1 MSYETEHLTPLEGL
15 KKLAELTHDE
25 LDTLSA
31 LNISLRTQIQTLSA
45 RYDADITESTE
56 DSEVID
62 ARIDSWANEHASLGA
77 NIRNGQSRLNDA
89 INELSTILQAQ
100 IQELSEVRL
109 GGLIEDTAAHERR
122 RQEISQEAETRFESD
137 SSLQEQ
143 IQELSEAC
151 LRMSVMLS
159 EIKGALREMKE
170 E

>member
-1 MSYETEHLTPLEGL
+1 M
-15 KKLAELTHDE
+15 
-25 LDTLSA
+25 
-31 LNISLRTQIQTLSA
+31 
-45 RYDADITESTE
+45 
-56 DSEVID
+56 
-62 ARIDSWANEHASLGA
+62 GA

-137 SSLQEQ
+137 ISLQEQ